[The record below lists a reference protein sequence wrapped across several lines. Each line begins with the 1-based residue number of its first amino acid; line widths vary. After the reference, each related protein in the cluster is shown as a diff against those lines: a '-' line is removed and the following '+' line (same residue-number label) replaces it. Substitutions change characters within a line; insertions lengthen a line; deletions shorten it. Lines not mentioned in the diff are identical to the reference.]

1 MKWPQQQQQQHGQ
14 QQLLTTG
21 AAVLP
26 AFLEHKIRRQ
36 RQPEEV
42 EATSIR
48 LMNRSN
54 RSDRLSRR
62 RIGSKRIINAK
73 TNALERQRRMRKAN
87 EAQQQQ
93 HQQQQQQQQQQS
105 GAATGNNSPR
115 NKHAAPAAAPF
126 SQRIPEF
133 LIIALVAPK
142 KRYPRKQQQA
152 NSGSQKKTLPNPSP
166 FQSRRVQG
174 DDEDDNDNDND
185 NVDAAKMTRQGCSCR
200 RCRTATTCQESGTDR
215 RRRWRPATGDRRQQL
230 SPVRQSICPM
240 S

>member
-87 EAQQQQ
+87 EEQQQQ
-93 HQQQQQQQQQQS
+93 HQQHQQQQQQQQQS

-126 SQRIPEF
+126 LQRIPEF

-142 KRYPRKQQQA
+142 KKTSKKTTAGEQWEPEEDAAQSKSISVQSIAAVAKQQRPA
-152 NSGSQKKTLPNPSP
+152 KNRAPTGG
-166 FQSRRVQG
+166 VGG
-174 DDEDDNDNDND
+174 D
-185 NVDAAKMTRQGCSCR
+185 R
-200 RCRTATTCQESGTDR
+200 
-215 RRRWRPATGDRRQQL
+215 RPATADNL
-230 SPVRQSICPM
+230 SPSVRLSICPM